1 MLLKVLIYFYI
12 LLSFSFC
19 NSEKEDPSKDKL
31 LNACLIYGS
40 YCTFM
45 YDDIRLGG
53 SKNTEK
59 YRNCMDGKD
68 GEVQIPPFS
77 SCALYNEYVK
87 LKE

>member
-1 MLLKVLIYFYI
+1 
-12 LLSFSFC
+12 
-19 NSEKEDPSKDKL
+19 
-31 LNACLIYGS
+31 
-40 YCTFM
+40 M
-45 YDDIRLGG
+45 YDDTRLGG

-77 SCALYNEYVK
+77 SCTLYNEYVK